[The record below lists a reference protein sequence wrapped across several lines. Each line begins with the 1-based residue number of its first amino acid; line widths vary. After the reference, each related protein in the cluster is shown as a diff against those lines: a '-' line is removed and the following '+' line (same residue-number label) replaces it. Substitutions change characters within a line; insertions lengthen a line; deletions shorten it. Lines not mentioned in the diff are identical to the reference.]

1 MRVKEE
7 HCFVL
12 PRPEPAGAA
21 AAAASARAAFGFDA
35 PVDYELPD
43 GQVLELGSELHEA
56 PELLFAPGGGGG
68 GDGGGG
74 ESLALPELVS
84 TALHSCAATGDEGD
98 ASWDIKRQLLQG
110 LVIAGGGSMLAG
122 IEGRLEYELRH
133 RSACRIPLKEAVRV
147 LAPSARDESAWR
159 GGAVLANLSTFGEL
173 WVTREEYEEHGAGV
187 VRRKCYN

>member
-1 MRVKEE
+1 LCCRARSRQAPPPPPPAPAPPSALM
-7 HCFVL
+7 
-12 PRPEPAGAA
+12 PRSTTNCRTGRCWSW
-21 AAAASARAAFGFDA
+21 AASYTRR
-35 PVDYELPD
+35 P
-43 GQVLELGSELHEA
+43 SCCSHR
-56 PELLFAPGGGGG
+56 GGGGG